1 MTHLLAL
8 AFVFSGLLQPAALAD
23 SSETETL
30 KQQRLQFLLLPI
42 VFSSPDTRL
51 AFGVLPQLVF
61 RTQTSSNPSSIR
73 MDAYY
78 TLNRQYHILLRPT
91 LWLSNDSWNLS
102 GKFSFKKWPT
112 SFYGIG
118 NSTNEEEQEKFTE
131 TLYESSLE
139 ATTLIGDNYFAGLEY
154 AFRHVEIDPHDDDNS
169 RLRSGAIAGSNDHLV
184 STLGML
190 LRRDT
195 RDNHYFPSGGSY
207 HTLSVATSMKA
218 FGSDFT
224 YTRFS
229 FDLRKYL
236 SLSRQSSHVLALQG
250 IVSVANG
257 TVPFRSLASVG
268 STLRGYSSVRYIDR
282 NQLAL
287 QAEYRFVPIWRRLGA
302 TIFAGAGD
310 VFNRVDD
317 LHLDRMKFS
326 VGFGIRY
333 LFSRSEKINIR
344 LDYGFGK
351 ESSGDYLDLNEAF

>member
-1 MTHLLAL
+1 MTLLLAL
-8 AFVFSGLLQPAALAD
+8 AIIFSGFTNPFTVAD
-23 SSETETL
+23 STEADTVG
-30 KQQRLQFLLLPI
+30 QQKLNFILLPI

-51 AFGVLPQLVF
+51 AFGVLPNLVF
-61 RTQTSSNPSSIR
+61 RTRTSSNPSSIR

-118 NSTNEEEQEKFTE
+118 NSTDEEEQEKFTE

-139 ATTLIGDNYFAGLEY
+139 VATRMGSHYYAGLEY
-154 AFRHVEIDPHDDDNS
+154 ALRYARITPFDDSGRLASGEIT
-169 RLRSGAIAGSNDHLV
+169 GSSNHLV
-184 STLGML
+184 TTLGIL

-195 RDNHYFPSGGSY
+195 RDNHYFPSKGSY
-207 HTLSVATSMKA
+207 HTLSAASSIKA
-218 FGSDFT
+218 IGSDFS

-229 FDLRKYL
+229 LDLRKYL
-236 SLSRQSSHVLALQG
+236 NLSRKSSHVLALQG
-250 IVSVANG
+250 MVSVATG

-282 NQLAL
+282 NQMAL

-317 LHLDRMKFS
+317 LHPDRLKFS

-351 ESSGDYLDLNEAF
+351 ESSGNYLDLFEAF